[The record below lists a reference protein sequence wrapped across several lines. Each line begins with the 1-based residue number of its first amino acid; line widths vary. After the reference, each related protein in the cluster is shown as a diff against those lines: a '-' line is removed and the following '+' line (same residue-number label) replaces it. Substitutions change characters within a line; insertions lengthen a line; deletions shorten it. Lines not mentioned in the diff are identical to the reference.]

1 MPYTSSFRLTS
12 RNINGFTI
20 VELMLAI
27 SMLGILSTIAVIN
40 FNRQIHIARLNQATQ
55 AFVNFAKESKSSS
68 VSSASPC
75 VLIVSHE
82 QAKITISNPIECTQN
97 DTLNLIDNSYNL
109 QNLVIC
115 GTNNTSNF
123 SMDCDQENDGS
134 DVDTNGI
141 LKTSTNI
148 EFTPKGTVSKGALV
162 KFYSPNIKK
171 GYCIIITKP
180 VGLIRKTHIN
190 RNTCNFSN

>member
-1 MPYTSSFRLTS
+1 MSNTSNLRSISENT
-12 RNINGFTI
+12 GFTI

-27 SMLGILSTIAVIN
+27 SMLGILSSIAVIN
-40 FNRQIHIARLNQATQ
+40 FNRNIQSARLNQAAQ
-55 AFVNFAKESKSSS
+55 AFVSFAKESKSSS
-68 VSSASPC
+68 LNSASPC

-82 QAKITISNPIECTQN
+82 QAQITISNPIECTQRQ
-97 DTLNLIDNSYNL
+97 TLNLIDDSNDL

-141 LKTSTNI
+141 LKTSTRI

-162 KFYSPNIKK
+162 KLYSPNIKK
-171 GYCIIITKP
+171 GYCIVITET
-180 VGLIRKTHIN
+180 VGLIRKTHMN